1 MLLFNLSEVLKNIMQ
16 TLVRL
21 ESFFRLKL
29 ISFIEVID
37 FSPKNEEDE
46 KKEAV
51 ARHALLFS
59 EVFIKEK

>member
-1 MLLFNLSEVLKNIMQ
+1 MQ

-37 FSPKNEEDE
+37 FSPKVEEEE

-51 ARHALLFS
+51 ARHGVQFS
-59 EVFIKEK
+59 

>member
-37 FSPKNEEDE
+37 FSPKD
-46 KKEAV
+46 
-51 ARHALLFS
+51 
-59 EVFIKEK
+59 